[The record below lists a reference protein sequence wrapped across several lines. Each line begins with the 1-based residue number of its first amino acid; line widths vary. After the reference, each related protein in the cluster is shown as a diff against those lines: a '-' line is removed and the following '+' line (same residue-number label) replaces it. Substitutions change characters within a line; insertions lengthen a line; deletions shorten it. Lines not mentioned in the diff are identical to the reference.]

1 MWAQDTTTWTLKE
14 ADVTQSDD
22 MGRLLTEIDDYIQN
36 LFAPQDEAL
45 EAAVR
50 ESQRSGLPEINV
62 SPNEG
67 KLLRLL
73 AAMTGARR
81 ILEIGTLGG
90 YSAINLARGMAE
102 DGRLISLEIDE
113 HHAEVARQ
121 NVERAGLAE
130 RVEIRVGDAREILA
144 RVAENDEGPFDLIF
158 IDADK
163 EGYPEYLDWA
173 LRLSRPGS
181 LILGDNTIWGG
192 TIIDPQ
198 DESTRA
204 IHQFNE
210 KIARDPRLSAIILPL
225 LRERVDGLAIAW
237 VRDL

>member
-1 MWAQDTTTWTLKE
+1 MAQGN
-14 ADVTQSDD
+14 D
-22 MGRLLTEIDDYIQN
+22 MGTLLARIDDYIQN

-50 ESQRSGLPEINV
+50 ESQRAGLPEIHV

-67 KLLRLL
+67 KLLQLL
-73 AAMTGARR
+73 AEMMGALR
-81 ILEIGTLGG
+81 ILEMGTLGG

-130 RVEIRVGDAREILA
+130 KVEIRVGDARKLLA
-144 RVAENDEGPFDLIF
+144 QLAESDEGPFDLVF

-163 EGYPEYLDWA
+163 EGYPEYLEWA

-192 TIIDPQ
+192 AIIDPQ
-198 DESTRA
+198 DDSTRA
-204 IHQFNE
+204 IHEFNE
-210 KIARDPRLSAIILPL
+210 KIAKDPRLSVIVLPL
-225 LRERVDGLAIAW
+225 LRERVDGLAIAR
-237 VRDL
+237 VRSL

>member
-1 MWAQDTTTWTLKE
+1 
-14 ADVTQSDD
+14 
-22 MGRLLTEIDDYIQN
+22 MGALLARIDDYIEN
-36 LFAPQDEAL
+36 LFAPQDAAL

-50 ESQRSGLPEINV
+50 ESRRAGLPEIHV

-67 KLLRLL
+67 KLLQLFAEL
-73 AAMTGARR
+73 AGARR

-102 DGRLISLEIDE
+102 DGLLISLEIDE

-121 NVERAGLAE
+121 NIERAGLGE
-130 RVEIRVGDAREILA
+130 RVEIRVGDARKLLA
-144 RVAENDEGPFDLIF
+144 ELAADDEGPFDLTF

-163 EGYPEYLDWA
+163 EGYPEYLEWA
-173 LRLSRPGS
+173 LELSRPGS

-198 DESTRA
+198 DNSTRA
-204 IHQFNE
+204 IREFNE
-210 KIARDPRLSAIILPL
+210 RIAKDPRLSAIVLPL
-225 LRERVDGLAIAW
+225 LRERVDGLAIAR
-237 VRDL
+237 VRGR